1 MSPNDDFPFAP
12 FLETS
17 SRMMSASLDA
27 YRLSMLY
34 STGLTR
40 YVQDF
45 LEPFYVACGSFMEE
59 ECKKSPHVSPETNLE
74 DFSALLRFNAQIA
87 ETGSLTSETRAA
99 DYLAKESRRFIVS
112 LFNTFLGGPGEKVD
126 EYMAQKA
133 ALLQRLV
140 VDYPDAIRAIEP
152 EYGFH
157 FDDGTY
163 RLAAETDRMW
173 LYQVLPTT
181 PGVEV
186 EEGGKPIIIAHP
198 YVLGPNIIAFLP
210 GENKS
215 YVHAFANKGIPTY
228 ARIIKNIWETE
239 AVQVMSGEDDARDTT
254 YFCRVVKE
262 RHGKPVTLNGFCQGG
277 FICLADVLSREL
289 DGLVDALISCVT
301 PLDGTRSK
309 GLVDYLEHI
318 SPRFRDLAYATK
330 RLPSGHEVIDGRVMS
345 WVYKL
350 KSIEREAPVF
360 TYYRDI
366 EMFESM
372 LQKGIGG
379 IGKTAAA
386 INYWLIYDRTDLPP
400 AITQM
405 SFDSYTIPIS
415 AEGDLPFKLFGRR
428 LNFDYMR
435 EKGIRFL
442 ICYAGKDE
450 LVDPPAALAA
460 QDFMEVE
467 LTEFPKGHA
476 AIATSWS
483 DPDSEYALHKRYPN
497 GQRGPVRFQLDLDE
511 ELSQQI
517 ESAHESAEV
526 AHAS

>member
-1 MSPNDDFPFAP
+1 MSHNEGLPFVP
-12 FLETS
+12 FVETS
-17 SRMMSASLDA
+17 VRMASAFLDA
-27 YRLSMLY
+27 YRASMLY

-40 YVQDF
+40 YVNDF

-59 ECKKSPHVSPETNLE
+59 EKQKIHSVSAATNFK
-74 DFSALLRFNAQIA
+74 DYSALLRFNAQIA
-87 ETGSLTSETRAA
+87 ETGSLTSDKRASE
-99 DYLAKESRRFIVS
+99 YHAKEARRFIVS
-112 LFNTFLGGPGEKVD
+112 LFNTFFGGKGEKVD

-133 ALLQRLV
+133 ALLQRMV
-140 VDYPDAIRAIEP
+140 VDYPDAIRNIEP

-163 RLAAETDRMW
+163 HLAAETDRML
-173 LYQVLPTT
+173 LYQVLPTE
-181 PGVEV
+181 PGVKVRED
-186 EEGGKPIIIAHP
+186 GKPIVIAHP
-198 YVLGPNIIAFLP
+198 YVLGANIIAFLP
-210 GENKS
+210 GERKS

-239 AVQVMSGEDDARDTT
+239 AVQVMSGEDDARDTA
-254 YFCRVVKE
+254 YFCRVLKE
-262 RHGKPVTLNGFCQGG
+262 RHGKPVTLNRFCQGG
-277 FICLADVLSREL
+277 FICLSDVLSQEL
-289 DGLVDALISCVT
+289 DGLVDALISCVA
-301 PLDGTRSK
+301 PIDGTKSR

-318 SPRFRDLAYATK
+318 SPRFRNLAYATK
-330 RLPSGHEVIDGRVMS
+330 TLPSGHLVIDGKVMS

-366 EMFESM
+366 QMFEQM
-372 LQKGIGG
+372 LQKGIEG

-405 SFDSYTIPIS
+405 SFDSYTIPVS
-415 AEGDLPFKLFGRR
+415 SGGDLPFRLFGRR

-442 ICYAGKDE
+442 ICYAGNDD
-450 LVDPPAALAA
+450 LVDPPAALAP
-460 QDFMEVE
+460 QDFIEVE

-483 DPDSEYALHKRYPN
+483 DPDTEYALHKRYPN

-511 ELSQQI
+511 ALS
-517 ESAHESAEV
+517 SPAVVHG
-526 AHAS
+526 

>member
-1 MSPNDDFPFAP
+1 MSHDEKYPFAP

-17 SRMMSASLDA
+17 TRMVSAFLDA
-27 YRLSMLY
+27 YRVSMLY

-40 YVQDF
+40 YVNDF

-59 ECKKSPHVSPETNLE
+59 ERKKVHRVSPETNFE
-74 DFSALLRFNAQIA
+74 DYSALLRFNAQIG
-87 ETGSLTSETRAA
+87 ETGSLKSENRAA
-99 DYLAKESRRFIVS
+99 EYHAKEARRFIVS

-126 EYMAQKA
+126 EYMARKA

-140 VDYPDAIRAIEP
+140 VDYPDAIRSIEP

-173 LYQVLPTT
+173 LYQVLPTE
-181 PGVEV
+181 PGVAVREDC
-186 EEGGKPIIIAHP
+186 KPIVIAHP

-210 GENKS
+210 GERKS
-215 YVHAFANKGIPTY
+215 YVHAFANEGIPTY
-228 ARIIKNIWETE
+228 ARIIKNIWEAE
-239 AVQVMSGEDDARDTT
+239 AVQVMSGEDDARDTA
-254 YFCRVVKE
+254 YFCRVLKE
-262 RHGKPVTLNGFCQGG
+262 KHGKPVTLNGFCQGG

-289 DGLVDALISCVT
+289 DGLVDALISCVA
-301 PLDGTRSK
+301 PMDGTRSK

-318 SPRFRDLAYATK
+318 SPRFRDLAYARKT
-330 RLPSGHEVIDGRVMS
+330 LPSGHEVIDGRVMS

-366 EMFESM
+366 EMFETM
-372 LQKGIGG
+372 LEKGIEG

-415 AEGDLPFKLFGRR
+415 AAGDLPFKLFGRR
-428 LNFDYMR
+428 LNFDYLR
-435 EKGIRFL
+435 EKGIRFQ
-442 ICYAGKDE
+442 ICYAGKDD
-450 LVDPPAALAA
+450 LVDPPAALAPR
-460 QDFMEVE
+460 DFVDVE

-483 DPDSEYALHKRYPN
+483 DPSSDYALHKRYPN

-511 ELSQQI
+511 ELSAWPGSGLARPRLVQ
-517 ESAHESAEV
+517 A
-526 AHAS
+526 